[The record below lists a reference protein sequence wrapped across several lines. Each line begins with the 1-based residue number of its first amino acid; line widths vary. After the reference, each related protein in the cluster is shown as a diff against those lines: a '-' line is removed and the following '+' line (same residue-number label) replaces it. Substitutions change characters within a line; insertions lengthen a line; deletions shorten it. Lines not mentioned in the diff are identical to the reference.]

1 MNNFTDQE
9 RLEHYARLIHD
20 SGVDITSDYNDW
32 VKIAFACA
40 SQDESGRE
48 PFHLISSNYA
58 NYSREECDE
67 KYSNCLRTKKNR
79 VTLGTLVMIAKD
91 FGIELKLPLG
101 RRPKTQEQKD
111 EEQATSLETAERL
124 LKGWA
129 MWWHNTWNDRI
140 ELQEPDGERRPI
152 RDRDVSTFYCRLKKS
167 GVRISPKDVEHIIQ
181 SRDFAVEDNP
191 FQNYLDSLPR
201 WTEGDTDYIREF
213 FVGHMEFGDP
223 ESMEFYDLM
232 WRKWFVGMVALW
244 LGRAEENPIVPVLY
258 GSQHIGKTYFVRHI
272 LPPPLQSYL
281 FPVNPMAKVD
291 KDFEIS
297 MSETPIMFLD
307 EFNVSNM
314 QKSEAYKYAATASKS
329 YLRDSYGHFRE
340 MRDRKASLI
349 AATNNEK
356 FIRGSEGI
364 RRYFAIH
371 LKETV
376 NLKEHPLPYEGAY
389 AQALYLLEHGFETKP
404 NKAESEMITEH
415 AKPYVM
421 NDDVVEALNTFV
433 RQPSEDEE
441 PIALSAGELL
451 QKLGE
456 KGFRGPVF
464 NAVNIG
470 KAMKG
475 MGFEP
480 IKRHGLNKYRVV
492 LADSLRI
499 LHEQTEDAKDTE
511 ENAVETSNLNSAPE
525 AQVVTTNS
533 QGTMVQNAQA
543 GSANSQGAMVQ
554 NAQVGAT
561 NSQGSISPNSQ
572 GGEFD
577 LWDYVSRKTDPTL
590 PF

>member
-1 MNNFTDQE
+1 MNSFTDKE
-9 RLEHYARLIHD
+9 KLELFAQQIHD

-32 VKIAFACA
+32 IKIAFACA

-101 RRPKTQEQKD
+101 RRPKTQEQKE

-140 ELQEPDGERRPI
+140 ELQEPGGERRPI
-152 RDRDVSTFYCRLKKS
+152 RDRDVSTFYCRLKKN
-167 GVRISPKDVEHIIQ
+167 GVRISAKDVEHLIQ
-181 SRDFAVEDNP
+181 SRDFAVDNNP
-191 FQNYLDSLPR
+191 FQDYFDSLPG

-223 ESMEFYDLM
+223 ESTELYDLM
-232 WRKWFVGMVALW
+232 LHKWFVGMVALW
-244 LGRAEENPIVPVLY
+244 MGKVDENPIMPVFY

-272 LPPPLQSYL
+272 LPPPLQNYL
-281 FPVNPMAKVD
+281 FQVNPLSKVD

-307 EFNVSNM
+307 ELNINNM
-314 QKSEAYKYAATASKS
+314 QKSEAYKYATTSSAS
-329 YLRDSYGHFRE
+329 YLRESYGHFRE
-340 MRDRKASLI
+340 KRERKASLI
-349 AATNNEK
+349 AATNHEK
-356 FIRGSEGI
+356 FIRGTEGT
-364 RRYFAIH
+364 RRYLAIH
-371 LKETV
+371 LVNTT

-389 AQALYLLEHGFETKP
+389 AQALYLLEHGYETKP
-404 NKAESEMITEH
+404 TKEESQKISEH
-415 AKPYVM
+415 AKSFVM

-433 RQPSEDEE
+433 RQPSENEE

-456 KGFRGPVF
+456 KGFRGSAF
-464 NAVNIG
+464 NTVNIG
-470 KAMKG
+470 KAMKA
-475 MGFEP
+475 MGFKP

-492 LADSLRI
+492 LADALRL

-511 ENAVETSNLNSAPE
+511 ENAVETSNQNSAPE
-525 AQVVTTNS
+525 AQVE
-533 QGTMVQNAQA
+533 A
-543 GSANSQGAMVQ
+543 ANSQGATVQ
-554 NAQVGAT
+554 NAQVDAA
-561 NSQGSISPNSQ
+561 NSQGAISPSSQ